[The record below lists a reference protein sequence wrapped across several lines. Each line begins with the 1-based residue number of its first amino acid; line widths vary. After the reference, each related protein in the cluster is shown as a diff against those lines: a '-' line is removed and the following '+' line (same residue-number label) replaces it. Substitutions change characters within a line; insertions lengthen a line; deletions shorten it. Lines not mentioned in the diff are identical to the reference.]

1 MRRFTETQTMLGVS
15 DADPKTETKDPP
27 EPQSGTAVA
36 GGSLAAT
43 QPSRGAIPAGAPMLD
58 SDRFTVLDKLGE
70 GGSSVVYRAFDR
82 EILREVAI
90 KILKPQLSDEPVDLR
105 RFTEEARILGGLE
118 HPNIVPIYDYW
129 VDKRGQR
136 YLCMKVVVGQSLHEK
151 LIRQADA
158 RLLPENL
165 AELLQIL
172 VKVCDA
178 ISFAH
183 SRGVIHRDLKPS
195 NVMLSD
201 YGQVYVV
208 DFGVARQSPNA
219 NRAARDLDVPGKL
232 LGTFPYTAPEQLQGR
247 HDAIDARTDV
257 FSLGATLYQVLT
269 GRPPLSPEIL
279 AAFFMRTTPPDIPP
293 PEQLAPKGSVP
304 VELSRIALRCMAY
317 EPAERYPSVVELKR
331 DIELFQRGSWDVPRR
346 SFPAG
351 SLVVREGDPGT
362 EAYVIAEGQCAAFHG
377 IGPEEMTLR
386 VMGPGE
392 VFGETAIFSEKPRS
406 ASVRAVTDAV
416 LLVVTVQDLSSG
428 VGLNSWMG
436 TFVKALADRF
446 REVDERLRAYEHA
459 VRQSVPPSTRPLG

>member
-15 DADPKTETKDPP
+15 EADPKTESKDPP
-27 EPQSGTAVA
+27 EPQSGLNVA
-36 GGSLAAT
+36 GGSVAAT
-43 QPSRGAIPAGAPMLD
+43 QPSRGAIAADAPMLD

-70 GGSSVVYRAFDR
+70 GGSSVVYRGFDR

-90 KILKPQLSDEPVDLR
+90 KILKPELSEEPVDLR

-118 HPNIVPIYDYW
+118 HPNIVPIYDYGA
-129 VDKRGQR
+129 DKRGQR
-136 YLCMKVVVGQSLHEK
+136 YLCMKVVAGQSLHEK
-151 LIRQADA
+151 LLRQGEA
-158 RLLPENL
+158 RLRPENL

-208 DFGVARQSPNA
+208 DFGVARQSLNA

-247 HDAIDARTDV
+247 HDAIDPRTDV

-279 AAFFMRTTPPDIPP
+279 AAFFMRTSP
-293 PEQLAPKGSVP
+293 PEIPAPEQFVPKGGVP

-346 SFPAG
+346 SFAAG
-351 SLVVREGDPGT
+351 SIIVREGDPGM
-362 EAYVIAEGQCAAFHG
+362 EAYVIAEGQCSAFHSDG
-377 IGPEEMTLR
+377 AEEMTLR

-406 ASVRAVTDAV
+406 ASVKAVTDVV

-446 REVDERLRAYEHA
+446 REVDERLRAYEQA
-459 VRQSVPPSTRPLG
+459 LRQSVPPSTRRGN